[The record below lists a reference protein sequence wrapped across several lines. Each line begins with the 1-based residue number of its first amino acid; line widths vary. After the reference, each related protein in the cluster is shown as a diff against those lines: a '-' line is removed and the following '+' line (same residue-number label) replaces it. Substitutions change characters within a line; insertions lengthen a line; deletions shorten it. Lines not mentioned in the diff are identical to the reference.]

1 MVFLID
7 QPLITHCCQMGRMS
21 IIDKT
26 VTLMMKLKIQHFLKC
41 LKKDSY
47 AERSSFDSQHLAQIT
62 TPICKFMSIDFFFWT
77 SAVLIVK
84 KEKNCTSQ
92 RVRQAPFCMPLFS
105 FKSFALGCVC
115 EGKGS
120 QIQLKFKYEYQC
132 TRVIRTK
139 SSQIQNTKSS
149 ISKRAS
155 IRKPGQVPSSL
166 ERTK

>member
-1 MVFLID
+1 M
-7 QPLITHCCQMGRMS
+7 P
-21 IIDKT
+21 
-26 VTLMMKLKIQHFLKC
+26 
-41 LKKDSY
+41 KKDSY
-47 AERSSFDSQHLAQIT
+47 AERSTFDSQHLAQIT

-84 KEKNCTSQ
+84 KEKNCTPQ

-139 SSQIQNTKSS
+139 SSQIQNTKTS

-155 IRKPGQVPSSL
+155 IRKPGQAPSSL